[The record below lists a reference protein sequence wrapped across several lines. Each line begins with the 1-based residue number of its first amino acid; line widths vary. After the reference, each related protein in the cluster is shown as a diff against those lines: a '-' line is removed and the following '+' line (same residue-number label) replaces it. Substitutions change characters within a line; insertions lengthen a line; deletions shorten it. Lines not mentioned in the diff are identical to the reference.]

1 MLIGSI
7 ASGATTV
14 QVINLQYM
22 PQSISWAVPVS
33 GDIQNIKVEVL
44 GTGVLVDLDATGID
58 SVSTFLQ
65 KGTGFRCIQLADG
78 LIKNKTVVITLTGN
92 TSSSAIDVFANA
104 EQSGTLYV
112 RHNKFTV
119 LPNNNVSL
127 QGFAVCYTPSLA
139 SGDKITAT
147 FKDGTTQ
154 IMENTDLF
162 AGSLYFQN
170 TPSMVVNNI
179 PANIKDIQILVATQQ
194 LVYITDYLGA

>member
-1 MLIGSI
+1 M
-7 ASGATTV
+7 
-14 QVINLQYM
+14 
-22 PQSISWAVPVS
+22 
-33 GDIQNIKVEVL
+33 
-44 GTGVLVDLDATGID
+44 
-58 SVSTFLQ
+58 
-65 KGTGFRCIQLADG
+65 
-78 LIKNKTVVITLTGN
+78 IKNKTVVITLTGN